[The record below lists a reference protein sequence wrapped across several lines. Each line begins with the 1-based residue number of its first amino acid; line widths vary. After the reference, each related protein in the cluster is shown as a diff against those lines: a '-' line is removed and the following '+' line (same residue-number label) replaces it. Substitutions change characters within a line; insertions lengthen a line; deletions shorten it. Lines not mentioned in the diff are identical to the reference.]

1 MRQTLLVLPALFLLA
16 GPPPA
21 AADAEGEHVF
31 ETGKI
36 RIVHPWARAA
46 EAGGNTLVF
55 MEIENGGEA
64 DLLAGAESAVAAS
77 ARIVG
82 MMLKDGTQ
90 AAQEIGPIEI
100 PTGDFVLDPGGV
112 AIELVGLKT
121 AIAAGDEIDLE
132 LRLKAAGDMH
142 LHADVEAADATQH
155 SHAGHA
161 H

>member
-1 MRQTLLVLPALFLLA
+1 
-16 GPPPA
+16 
-21 AADAEGEHVF
+21 
-31 ETGKI
+31 
-36 RIVHPWARAA
+36 
-46 EAGGNTLVF
+46 
-55 MEIENGGEA
+55 
-64 DLLAGAESAVAAS
+64 
-77 ARIVG
+77 

-121 AIAAGDEIDLE
+121 ALAAGDEIELE
-132 LRLKAAGDMH
+132 LHLKTAGELH
-142 LHADVEAADATQH
+142 LHADVEATDATQH